1 MARTDADVRR
11 ELVEEREQLV
21 GAIGTLRTE
30 IKAATDVRGRLRAHL
45 PAATAGAL
53 GLGFVAAGGIGATVR
68 RLIGRD

>member
-11 ELVEEREQLV
+11 ELGEEREQLV